1 MLFVLWNY
9 KLNNVTGQLNM
20 TIFKAMTIEMNE
32 MSETQK
38 TATSA
43 ALDTCIASDLKLP
56 TPPPNMDP
64 EPLKEGEK
72 LQHFSSALYFP

>member
-1 MLFVLWNY
+1 
-9 KLNNVTGQLNM
+9 
-20 TIFKAMTIEMNE
+20 MTIEMNE

-38 TATSA
+38 TATSG

-72 LQHFSSALYFP
+72 LEHFSSDLYFP